1 MVSSNPIA
9 GPSTPPS
16 HNTQHELITSSMVTR
31 RQRLQQSSKFHLPIA
46 PPLLVLPGR
55 KRLTQQSLNNPG
67 RSQQQQPLHNANTA
81 NQHDSPSTGNTLER
95 EEHSSFY
102 SSLHYV
108 SDGDSILPSPSK
120 GRQKKMNQWQRWTN
134 EVIPSLIAPYLTYLR
149 KSTSLRDQI
158 ELQPDGV
165 ATFQCK
171 SSCQRRV
178 LDITCILFNHMSLL
192 LPELLVV

>member
-1 MVSSNPIA
+1 MVSLNPIA

-16 HNTQHELITSSMVTR
+16 HNTQHELITSSMVKR
-31 RQRLQQSSKFHLPIA
+31 RRRPQQSRKFHLPIA

-67 RSQQQQPLHNANTA
+67 RSQQQQPLRDTDTA
-81 NQHDSPSTGNTLER
+81 NQHDSPSAGNTLER
-95 EEHSSFY
+95 GEHSSFY
-102 SSLHYV
+102 SSLHYI

-120 GRQKKMNQWQRWTN
+120 GRQKKMNQWRRWTD
-134 EVIPSLIAPYLTYLR
+134 EIIPSLIAPYLTYLR
-149 KSTSLRDQI
+149 KSASLRNRI
-158 ELQPDGV
+158 KLQPDEV

-171 SSCQRRV
+171 SSCRRRV
-178 LDITCILFNHMSLL
+178 LDITCILFNRMSLL